1 MLAEEELDANLNE
14 TAWDPQNRVY
24 QDGLQST
31 DGAEDTTFCV
41 RLLWPH
47 GPFSPP
53 QPWDLEEN
61 RKETGAQANF
71 VPPPLRKEPQ
81 RLLICRARSK
91 LERDRWVWALNC
103 EKERFARTYV
113 RDEETLRN
121 SGVLP
126 RHSTLNHRDASLK
139 L

>member
-1 MLAEEELDANLNE
+1 MLAQDELDANLNE

-31 DGAEDTTFCV
+31 DGAEDTTFCI

-47 GPFSPP
+47 GRFAPP

-91 LERDRWVWALNC
+91 VSLLAPPVRWLTP
-103 EKERFARTYV
+103 AR
-113 RDEETLRN
+113 
-121 SGVLP
+121 
-126 RHSTLNHRDASLK
+126 A
-139 L
+139 